1 MRNSEEMMRRW
12 LVQKDLDK
20 DLRDELLG
28 IKDQE
33 DIHNRFYRNLEFG
46 TGGLRGVLGAGTNRM
61 NIYTVR
67 RATQGLADY
76 INQHYSRRR
85 NQNSKAEPS
94 VAIAFDSRIN
104 SDRFALEAAC
114 VFAANGIKSYLYPE
128 LMPTPA
134 LSFAV
139 RYYRSSAGVMVTA
152 SHNPSQ
158 YNGYKVYNEEGCQ
171 MTLEAAAEVFS
182 LIEKTDIF
190 DGVKTIADGLSL
202 GAGLPDAVA
211 AISKKVK
218 NLIELISPEV
228 TEVYLDAVKKE
239 STWADCSNL
248 SVVYTPLN
256 GTGNIPVRRILDGIG
271 IKRINIVKEQEQP
284 DGNFPTCPYP
294 NPEKKEALAQG
305 LVLCEKLSGEGNAP
319 DLLLATDPDCD
330 RVGIAVRHRDTAN
343 GKDDFVL
350 ITGNEVGILLLDY
363 ICQIREKAGHGGEQ
377 DNKKIINWENVK
389 QMPKDP
395 IAIKTIVTS
404 KMADKVAENY
414 GVQMIDVLTGF
425 KFIGERIG
433 ELEAKGEESRYI
445 FGFEESYGYLSGAY
459 VRDKDAVNA
468 SMLIAEMTAYYKQNE
483 KTLVDILGELY
494 QKYGY
499 YKNELIDF
507 AFEGAAGMK
516 MMGEI
521 LSGLSKE
528 TPAEIIGRKVVEF
541 ADYQASTRKVIGAS
555 KDIKIKPITLPK
567 SDVLEYVLEDGTSI
581 IFRPSGTE
589 PKLKIYLSS
598 KGGSKKESEEII
610 ELLRRNY
617 EQSFDRYR

>member
-1 MRNSEEMMRRW
+1 MRSSEEMMRQW
-12 LVQKDLDK
+12 LAQKNMDK
-20 DLRDELLG
+20 ELKDELLA
-28 IKDQE
+28 IKDKE
-33 DIHNRFYRNLEFG
+33 EIHERFYKDLEFG
-46 TGGLRGVLGAGTNRM
+46 TGGLRGILGAGTNRM

-76 INQHYSRRR
+76 INQHYGQRGD
-85 NQNSKAEPS
+85 NNLNSEPS

-139 RYYRSSAGVMVTA
+139 RYYRCSAGVMVTA
-152 SHNPSQ
+152 SHNPSK
-158 YNGYKVYNEEGCQ
+158 YNGYKVYNDEGCQ

-182 LIEKTDIF
+182 LIEKTDLF
-190 DGVKTIADGLSL
+190 DGVKTIADGLNFEASITE
-202 GAGLPDAVA
+202 
-211 AISKKVK
+211 AISAIGEKTN
-218 NLIELISPEV
+218 NLVELISSEV
-228 TEVYLDAVKKE
+228 TEAYLNAVKKE

-256 GTGNIPVRRILDGIG
+256 GAGSYPVRKILDMIG
-271 IKRINIVKEQEQP
+271 IKQINIVKEQELP

-294 NPEKKEALAQG
+294 NPEKKEALALG
-305 LVLCEKLSGEGNAP
+305 LALCEKLAGEGNAP
-319 DLLLATDPDCD
+319 DLLMATDPDCD
-330 RVGIAVRHRDTAN
+330 RVGIAVRHSDMTSGN
-343 GKDDFVL
+343 DDFIL

-363 ICQIREKAGHGGEQ
+363 ICQIREKAGLGGEPGNKRITNW
-377 DNKKIINWENVK
+377 DNIRP
-389 QMPKDP
+389 MPKDP
-395 IAIKTIVTS
+395 IAIKTIVSS
-404 KMADKVAENY
+404 KMGDKVAENY
-414 GVQMIDVLTGF
+414 GVQMMDVLTGF
-425 KFIGERIG
+425 KFIGERVG
-433 ELEAKGEESRYI
+433 ELEAKGEENRYI

-468 SMLIAEMTAYYKQNE
+468 CMLIAEMTAYYKHAG
-483 KTLVDILGELY
+483 KTLVDILDDLY

-507 AFEGAAGMK
+507 TFEGAAGMK
-516 MMGEI
+516 MMSEI
-521 LSGLSKE
+521 LSDLRKE
-528 TPAEIIGRKVVEF
+528 IPAEIIGRKVVEF
-541 ADYQASTRKVIGAS
+541 ADYQASTRNIISTA
-555 KDIKIKPITLPK
+555 KDGEVSLITLPK
-567 SDVLEYVLEDGTSI
+567 SEVLEYVLEDGTSI

-589 PKLKIYLSS
+589 PKLKIYLSA